1 MESDIKVNE
10 HFKSQFKAYQE
21 QQQRRL
27 QNLMERKKEKQNS
40 QKGDNGNAKETFGIP
55 NDLNLFETGQPVNE
69 DDSKRVLED
78 QLREVRDENCRLY
91 KLVTE
96 KDFEIKQLQKK
107 IQEDRLALS
116 GTSGLAG
123 DVAAM
128 KIVELAKKNREITAE
143 TESEKTKVKQL
154 NNKVKELE
162 RELQIAVEKIHS
174 LDGGGAGIKK
184 STLKMIEGNLAES
197 PKVKA
202 LQEKLTTANFKVVE
216 YRNQL
221 QSAKQELKMTQKLL
235 ANEVGEDVN
244 IQSLMTNSGSWR
256 GRAQQ
261 ILVLQSKVRELEN
274 QLCQNKT
281 RTSLS
286 EADEELLALT
296 DPRKLSAQEKN
307 LLKIRSLEKEKKE
320 TLEIQQKQM
329 QEILKH
335 LSQKDEK
342 NKESQ
347 EMLGQHLNSE
357 IPKKNCLIEQ
367 LRQMV
372 VEREA
377 KVKELEEEIEQLTLQ
392 DKSAHQGDSSGAA
405 DTPPSQHLEDP
416 GFTLFKPLS
425 SGSNQVG
432 KIGSARLAGT
442 GSPDLKVLQTQ
453 ITEHKALCQ
462 AAEVERDRLLE
473 LVTVLQKRVEEGS
486 EKVWKAEKR
495 LQEEQQRCV
504 VLEQQLEKLQMDP
517 DQSASHSRLTLNWSD
532 RKELS
537 AAQLSELPLESQ
549 IEELSARLVTQLD
562 ENEALKAALQ
572 TTVRKKEEDF
582 KLYQDTVDQVK
593 DIFLQAIQQQK
604 EEKTSLCEREV
615 CQTLTS
621 ATISTTWVCGQVRH
635 APFPRTGTASCLH
648 SCCDKAEGKREQSRG
663 YSGCGEG
670 KREQSRGY
678 SGCGE
683 GNREQSRGYSGC
695 GEGKREQ
702 SRGYSGCGEGNREQS
717 RGYSGCGEGGV
728 VPVFFLLRFRGVSL
742 QTVHGVPDGGGH

>member
-40 QKGDNGNAKETFGIP
+40 QKGDNGNAKEMFRIP
-55 NDLNLFETGQPVNE
+55 NDLNLFETEQPVNE
-69 DDSKRVLED
+69 DDSKRLLEVENEQLRD

-116 GTSGLAG
+116 GASGLAG
-123 DVAAM
+123 DVAAT

-143 TESEKTKVKQL
+143 TESEKAKVKQL

-162 RELQIAVEKIHS
+162 KELQTAVEKIHS
-174 LDGGGAGIKK
+174 CGGDAGIKQ

-197 PKVKA
+197 PEVKA
-202 LQEKLTTANFKVVE
+202 LQEKLTTANFKVME

-244 IQSLMTNSGSWR
+244 IQSLLTNSGSWR

-274 QLCQNKT
+274 QLGQNKT

-286 EADEELLALT
+286 EIDEELLTLT

-307 LLKIRSLEKEKKE
+307 LLKIRSLEKEKKG
-320 TLEIQQKQM
+320 TLEKLTGEHDALQKSHEEVKKKLDASKARNKVLCSEVKTLKGQIITLLEKGRHDDELIDALLSQQKQM

-335 LSQKDEK
+335 LSQQDEK

-347 EMLGQHLNSE
+347 QMLGQHLNSE
-357 IPKKNCLIEQ
+357 VQKQNCLIEQ

-372 VEREA
+372 AEREA
-377 KVKELEEEIEQLTLQ
+377 KVKELEEEIGQLTLQ
-392 DKSAHQGDSSGAA
+392 KKSAHQGDGSGAA
-405 DTPPSQHLEDP
+405 DTPPSEHSEDP
-416 GFTLFKPLS
+416 GFTLLKPLA

-432 KIGSARLAGT
+432 RIGSARTVSKMGHTLVESAATKPSLLSNNITPGRLAGT
-442 GSPDLKVLQTQ
+442 DSPDLKVLQTQ

-473 LVTVLQKRVEEGS
+473 LVTVLQKS
-486 EKVWKAEKR
+486 
-495 LQEEQQRCV
+495 
-504 VLEQQLEKLQMDP
+504 
-517 DQSASHSRLTLNWSD
+517 
-532 RKELS
+532 
-537 AAQLSELPLESQ
+537 
-549 IEELSARLVTQLD
+549 
-562 ENEALKAALQ
+562 
-572 TTVRKKEEDF
+572 
-582 KLYQDTVDQVK
+582 
-593 DIFLQAIQQQK
+593 
-604 EEKTSLCEREV
+604 
-615 CQTLTS
+615 
-621 ATISTTWVCGQVRH
+621 
-635 APFPRTGTASCLH
+635 
-648 SCCDKAEGKREQSRG
+648 
-663 YSGCGEG
+663 
-670 KREQSRGY
+670 
-678 SGCGE
+678 
-683 GNREQSRGYSGC
+683 
-695 GEGKREQ
+695 
-702 SRGYSGCGEGNREQS
+702 
-717 RGYSGCGEGGV
+717 
-728 VPVFFLLRFRGVSL
+728 
-742 QTVHGVPDGGGH
+742 

>member
-40 QKGDNGNAKETFGIP
+40 QKGDNGNAKETFRIP
-55 NDLNLFETGQPVNE
+55 NDLNLFETEQPVNE
-69 DDSKRVLED
+69 DDSKRLLEVENEQLQD

-116 GTSGLAG
+116 GVSGLAG
-123 DVAAM
+123 DVAAT

-143 TESEKTKVKQL
+143 TESEKAKVKQL

-162 RELQIAVEKIHS
+162 KELQTAVEKIHS
-174 LDGGGAGIKK
+174 CGGDAGIKQ

-197 PKVKA
+197 PEVKA
-202 LQEKLTTANFKVVE
+202 LQEKLTTANFKVME

-244 IQSLMTNSGSWR
+244 IQSLLTNSGSWR

-274 QLCQNKT
+274 QLGQNKT

-286 EADEELLALT
+286 EIDEELLTLT

-320 TLEIQQKQM
+320 TLEKLTGEHDALQKSHEEVKKKLDASKARNKVLCSEVKTLKGQIITLLEKGRHDDELIDALLSQQKQM

-335 LSQKDEK
+335 LSQQDEK

-347 EMLGQHLNSE
+347 QMLGQHLNSE
-357 IPKKNCLIEQ
+357 VQKQNCLIEQ

-372 VEREA
+372 AEREA
-377 KVKELEEEIEQLTLQ
+377 KVKELEEEIGQLTLQ
-392 DKSAHQGDSSGAA
+392 KKSAHQGDGSGAA
-405 DTPPSQHLEDP
+405 DTPPSEHSEDP
-416 GFTLFKPLS
+416 GFTLLKPLA

-432 KIGSARLAGT
+432 RIGSARTVSKMGHTLVESAATKPSLLSNNITPGRLAGT
-442 GSPDLKVLQTQ
+442 DSPDLKVLQTQ

-486 EKVWKAEKR
+486 DKVLEAEKR
-495 LQEEQQRCV
+495 LQEERRRCV
-504 VLEQQLEKLQMDP
+504 ILEQQLEKLHMDP
-517 DQSASHSRLTLNWSD
+517 GRNTSAQKPPLRSKTGHSASHSRLTLNVSD

-537 AAQLSELPLESQ
+537 AVQLSKLPLESQ
-549 IEELSARLVTQLD
+549 IEELSTRLVIQLD
-562 ENEALKAALQ
+562 ENEALKAALE

-582 KLYQDTVDQVK
+582 KLYQDTMDQVK
-593 DIFLQAIQQQK
+593 DIFLQAIRQQK
-604 EEKTSLCEREV
+604 QEKS
-615 CQTLTS
+615 
-621 ATISTTWVCGQVRH
+621 
-635 APFPRTGTASCLH
+635 
-648 SCCDKAEGKREQSRG
+648 
-663 YSGCGEG
+663 
-670 KREQSRGY
+670 
-678 SGCGE
+678 
-683 GNREQSRGYSGC
+683 
-695 GEGKREQ
+695 
-702 SRGYSGCGEGNREQS
+702 
-717 RGYSGCGEGGV
+717 
-728 VPVFFLLRFRGVSL
+728 
-742 QTVHGVPDGGGH
+742 

>member
-1 MESDIKVNE
+1 MDAEWLLEIENE
-10 HFKSQFKAYQE
+10 Q
-21 QQQRRL
+21 L
-27 QNLMERKKEKQNS
+27 Q
-40 QKGDNGNAKETFGIP
+40 
-55 NDLNLFETGQPVNE
+55 
-69 DDSKRVLED
+69 D

-96 KDFEIKQLQKK
+96 KDFEIQQLQKK
-107 IQEDRLALS
+107 IQEDRLALLGAS
-116 GTSGLAG
+116 ALAG
-123 DVAAM
+123 DVAAT

-143 TESEKTKVKQL
+143 TESEKAKVKQL

-162 RELQIAVEKIHS
+162 RELQTAIEKLHS
-174 LDGGGAGIKK
+174 LGGGDAKIKQ

-202 LQEKLTTANFKVVE
+202 LQEKLTTANFKVME

-244 IQSLMTNSGSWR
+244 IQSLLTNSGSWR

-274 QLCQNKT
+274 QLGQNKT

-286 EADEELLALT
+286 EIDEELLALT

-320 TLEIQQKQM
+320 TLEKLTGEHDALQKSHEEVKKKLDASKARNKVLCSEVKTLKEQIVTLLEKGKHDDELIDALLSQQKQM

-335 LSQKDEK
+335 LSQQDEK

-347 EMLGQHLNSE
+347 QMLGQHLNSE
-357 IPKKNCLIEQ
+357 VQKQNCLIEQ

-372 VEREA
+372 AEREA
-377 KVKELEEEIEQLTLQ
+377 KVKELEEEIGQLTLQ
-392 DKSAHQGDSSGAA
+392 KKSAHQGDGSGAA
-405 DTPPSQHLEDP
+405 ATPPSEHSEDP
-416 GFTLFKPLS
+416 GFTLLKPLA

-432 KIGSARLAGT
+432 RIGSARTVSKMGHTLVESAATKPFLLSNNIPPGRLAGT
-442 GSPDLKVLQTQ
+442 DSPDLKVLQTQ

-486 EKVWKAEKR
+486 NKVLEAEKR
-495 LQEEQQRCV
+495 LQEERRRCV
-504 VLEQQLEKLQMDP
+504 ILEQQLEKLQMDP
-517 DQSASHSRLTLNWSD
+517 GRSTSAQKRPLRSKTGQSASHSRLTNVSD

-537 AAQLSELPLESQ
+537 AAQLSKLPLESQ
-549 IEELSARLVTQLD
+549 IEELSTRLVIQLD
-562 ENEALKAALQ
+562 ENEALKAALE

-582 KLYQDTVDQVK
+582 KLYQDTMDQVK
-593 DIFLQAIQQQK
+593 DIFLQAIRQQK
-604 EEKTSLCEREV
+604 QEMS
-615 CQTLTS
+615 
-621 ATISTTWVCGQVRH
+621 
-635 APFPRTGTASCLH
+635 
-648 SCCDKAEGKREQSRG
+648 
-663 YSGCGEG
+663 
-670 KREQSRGY
+670 
-678 SGCGE
+678 
-683 GNREQSRGYSGC
+683 
-695 GEGKREQ
+695 
-702 SRGYSGCGEGNREQS
+702 
-717 RGYSGCGEGGV
+717 
-728 VPVFFLLRFRGVSL
+728 
-742 QTVHGVPDGGGH
+742 

>member
-40 QKGDNGNAKETFGIP
+40 QKGDNGNAKETFRIQ

-69 DDSKRVLED
+69 DDSKRLLNVENEQLQD

-123 DVAAM
+123 DVAAT

-143 TESEKTKVKQL
+143 TETEKAKVKQL

-162 RELQIAVEKIHS
+162 KELQTAMEKLHS
-174 LDGGGAGIKK
+174 LGGGDAGIKQ

-197 PKVKA
+197 PEVKA
-202 LQEKLTTANFKVVE
+202 LQEKLTTTNFKVME

-244 IQSLMTNSGSWR
+244 IQSLLTNSGSWR

-261 ILVLQSKVRELEN
+261 ILVLQNKVRELEN
-274 QLCQNKT
+274 QLRQNKT

-286 EADEELLALT
+286 EIDEELLALT
-296 DPRKLSAQEKN
+296 GPRKLSAQEKN

-320 TLEIQQKQM
+320 TLEKLTGEHDALQKSHEEVKKKLDASKARNKVLCSEVKTLKGQIITLLEKGKHDDELIDALLSQQKQM

-335 LSQKDEK
+335 LSQQDEK

-347 EMLGQHLNSE
+347 QMLGQHLNSE
-357 IPKKNCLIEQ
+357 VQKQNCLIEQ

-372 VEREA
+372 AEREA
-377 KVKELEEEIEQLTLQ
+377 KVKELEEEIGQLTLQ
-392 DKSAHQGDSSGAA
+392 KKAAHQGDSSGDA
-405 DTPPSQHLEDP
+405 DTPPSEHSEDA
-416 GFTLFKPLS
+416 GFTLLKPLAS
-425 SGSNQVG
+425 DSNQVG
-432 KIGSARLAGT
+432 RIGSARTVSKLGHTLVESAA
-442 GSPDLKVLQTQ
+442 
-453 ITEHKALCQ
+453 TEPS
-462 AAEVERDRLLE
+462 LLSNNIPPG
-473 LVTVLQKRVEEGS
+473 RVEEGS
-486 EKVWKAEKR
+486 NKVLEAEKR
-495 LQEEQQRCV
+495 LQEERRRCV
-504 VLEQQLEKLQMDP
+504 ILEQQLEKLQMDP
-517 DQSASHSRLTLNWSD
+517 GRNTSAQKPPLRSKTGQSASHSRLTLNVSD

-537 AAQLSELPLESQ
+537 AAQLSKLPLESQ
-549 IEELSARLVTQLD
+549 IEELSTSLMIQLD
-562 ENEALKAALQ
+562 ENEALKAALE

-582 KLYQDTVDQVK
+582 KLYQDTMDQVK
-593 DIFLQAIQQQK
+593 EIFLQAIQQQK
-604 EEKTSLCEREV
+604 EELSKILRV
-615 CQTLTS
+615 LWS
-621 ATISTTWVCGQVRH
+621 AKQ
-635 APFPRTGTASCLH
+635 
-648 SCCDKAEGKREQSRG
+648 
-663 YSGCGEG
+663 GESPG
-670 KREQSRGY
+670 I
-678 SGCGE
+678 
-683 GNREQSRGYSGC
+683 
-695 GEGKREQ
+695 
-702 SRGYSGCGEGNREQS
+702 
-717 RGYSGCGEGGV
+717 
-728 VPVFFLLRFRGVSL
+728 VPMN
-742 QTVHGVPDGGGH
+742 

>member
-1 MESDIKVNE
+1 MEPDIKVNE
-10 HFKSQFKAYQE
+10 HFKTQFKAYQE
-21 QQQRRL
+21 QRQRRL
-27 QNLMERKKEKQNS
+27 QNLMERKKGKQNS
-40 QKGDNGNAKETFGIP
+40 QKGDNGTAKETFGIP
-55 NDLNLFETGQPVNE
+55 NDLNLFETRQPVNE
-69 DDSKRVLED
+69 DDSKRLLED

-107 IQEDRLALS
+107 LQEDRLALS
-116 GTSGLAG
+116 GMSGLAG
-123 DVAAM
+123 DVAAT

-154 NNKVKELE
+154 NNRVKELE
-162 RELQIAVEKIHS
+162 RELQTAVEKIHS
-174 LDGGGAGIKK
+174 LDGSDAGIKK

-221 QSAKQELKMTQKLL
+221 QFAKQELKMTQKLL

-244 IQSLMTNSGSWR
+244 IQSLLMNSGSWR

-274 QLCQNKT
+274 QLSQNKT
-281 RTSLS
+281 RTSLT
-286 EADEELLALT
+286 ETDEELLAFT

-320 TLEIQQKQM
+320 TLGKLAGEYDSLQKSHEEVKKKLDASKARNKILCSEVKILKEQIITLLEKGKHDDELIDALLIQQKQM
-329 QEILKH
+329 QEILKD

-347 EMLGQHLNSE
+347 QMLGQLLYSE
-357 IPKKNCLIEQ
+357 VPKQNCLIEQ

-372 VEREA
+372 IEREA

-392 DKSAHQGDSSGAA
+392 GDSSGAA
-405 DTPPSQHLEDP
+405 DKPSSQHLEDP
-416 GFTLFKPLS
+416 GFTLFKPLT

-432 KIGSARLAGT
+432 KIGSAWVAGT
-442 GSPDLKVLQTQ
+442 DSPDLKVLQTQ

-473 LVTVLQKRVEEGS
+473 LVTVLQKRVEEAS
-486 EKVWKAEKR
+486 NKVLKAEKR
-495 LQEEQQRCV
+495 LQKEQQRCV
-504 VLEQQLEKLQMDP
+504 VLEQQLGKLQMDP
-517 DQSASHSRLTLNWSD
+517 EQSASHSGLPLNWSD

-549 IEELSARLVTQLD
+549 IEELSTRLVTQLD

-572 TTVRKKEEDF
+572 STVRNKEEDF
-582 KLYQDTVDQVK
+582 KLYQDTVEQVK

-604 EEKTSLCEREV
+604 EEKT
-615 CQTLTS
+615 
-621 ATISTTWVCGQVRH
+621 
-635 APFPRTGTASCLH
+635 
-648 SCCDKAEGKREQSRG
+648 
-663 YSGCGEG
+663 
-670 KREQSRGY
+670 
-678 SGCGE
+678 
-683 GNREQSRGYSGC
+683 
-695 GEGKREQ
+695 
-702 SRGYSGCGEGNREQS
+702 
-717 RGYSGCGEGGV
+717 
-728 VPVFFLLRFRGVSL
+728 
-742 QTVHGVPDGGGH
+742 

>member
-40 QKGDNGNAKETFGIP
+40 QKGDDGNAQETFRVP
-55 NDLNLFETGQPVNE
+55 HDLNLFEIGQPVNE
-69 DDSKRVLED
+69 DDSKRLLEIENEQLQD

-96 KDFEIKQLQKK
+96 KDFEIQQLQKK
-107 IQEDRLALS
+107 IQEDRLALLGAS
-116 GTSGLAG
+116 ALAG
-123 DVAAM
+123 DVAAT

-143 TESEKTKVKQL
+143 TESEKAKVKQL

-162 RELQIAVEKIHS
+162 RELQTAIEKLHS
-174 LDGGGAGIKK
+174 LGGGDAKIKQ

-202 LQEKLTTANFKVVE
+202 LQEKLTTANFKVME

-244 IQSLMTNSGSWR
+244 IQSLLTNSGSWR

-274 QLCQNKT
+274 QLGQNKT

-286 EADEELLALT
+286 EIDEELLALT

-320 TLEIQQKQM
+320 TLEKLTGEHDALQKSHEEVKKKLDASKARNKVLCSEVKTLKEQIVTLLEKGKHDDELIDALLSQQKQM

-335 LSQKDEK
+335 LSQQDEK

-347 EMLGQHLNSE
+347 QMLGQHLNSE
-357 IPKKNCLIEQ
+357 VQKQNCLIEQ

-372 VEREA
+372 AEREA
-377 KVKELEEEIEQLTLQ
+377 KVKELEEEIGQLTLQ
-392 DKSAHQGDSSGAA
+392 KKSAHQGDGSGAA
-405 DTPPSQHLEDP
+405 ATPPSEHSEDP
-416 GFTLFKPLS
+416 GFTLLKPLA

-432 KIGSARLAGT
+432 RIGSARTVSKMGHTLVESAATKPFLLSNNIPPGRLAGT
-442 GSPDLKVLQTQ
+442 DSPDLKVLQTQ

-486 EKVWKAEKR
+486 NKVLEAEKR
-495 LQEEQQRCV
+495 LQEERRRCV
-504 VLEQQLEKLQMDP
+504 ILEQQLEKLQMDP
-517 DQSASHSRLTLNWSD
+517 GRSTSAQKRPLRSKTGQSASHSRLTNVSD

-537 AAQLSELPLESQ
+537 AAQLSKLPLESQ
-549 IEELSARLVTQLD
+549 IEELSTRLVIQLD
-562 ENEALKAALQ
+562 ENEALKAALE

-582 KLYQDTVDQVK
+582 KLYQDTMDQVK
-593 DIFLQAIQQQK
+593 DIFLQAIRQQK
-604 EEKTSLCEREV
+604 QEMS
-615 CQTLTS
+615 
-621 ATISTTWVCGQVRH
+621 
-635 APFPRTGTASCLH
+635 
-648 SCCDKAEGKREQSRG
+648 
-663 YSGCGEG
+663 
-670 KREQSRGY
+670 
-678 SGCGE
+678 
-683 GNREQSRGYSGC
+683 
-695 GEGKREQ
+695 
-702 SRGYSGCGEGNREQS
+702 
-717 RGYSGCGEGGV
+717 
-728 VPVFFLLRFRGVSL
+728 
-742 QTVHGVPDGGGH
+742 

>member
-40 QKGDNGNAKETFGIP
+40 QKGDNGNAQETFRVP
-55 NDLNLFETGQPVNE
+55 DDLNLFEIGQPVNE
-69 DDSKRVLED
+69 DDSKRLLEIENEQLQD

-107 IQEDRLALS
+107 IQEDRLALLGAS
-116 GTSGLAG
+116 ALAG
-123 DVAAM
+123 DVAAT

-143 TESEKTKVKQL
+143 TESEKAKVKQL

-162 RELQIAVEKIHS
+162 RELQTAIEKIHS
-174 LDGGGAGIKK
+174 LGGGDAEIKQ

-202 LQEKLTTANFKVVE
+202 LQEKLTTANFKVME

-221 QSAKQELKMTQKLL
+221 QSVKQELKMTQKVLLQDAVCGWDPVQELL

-244 IQSLMTNSGSWR
+244 IQSLLTNSGSWR

-274 QLCQNKT
+274 QLGQNKT

-286 EADEELLALT
+286 EIDEELLALT

-307 LLKIRSLEKEKKE
+307 LLKIHSLEKEKKE
-320 TLEIQQKQM
+320 TLEKLTGEHDALQKSH
-329 QEILKH
+329 EEVKKKLDASKARNKVLCSEVKTLKEQIVTLLEKGKH
-335 LSQKDEK
+335 DDE
-342 NKESQ
+342 
-347 EMLGQHLNSE
+347 
-357 IPKKNCLIEQ
+357 LIDA
-367 LRQMV
+367 LL
-372 VEREA
+372 
-377 KVKELEEEIEQLTLQ
+377 K
-392 DKSAHQGDSSGAA
+392 KSAHQGDGSGAA
-405 DTPPSQHLEDP
+405 ATPPSEHSEDP
-416 GFTLFKPLS
+416 GFTLLKPLA

-432 KIGSARLAGT
+432 RIGSARTVSKMGHTLVESAATKPFLLSNNIPPGRLAGT
-442 GSPDLKVLQTQ
+442 DSPDLKVLQTQ

-486 EKVWKAEKR
+486 NKVLEAEKR
-495 LQEEQQRCV
+495 LQEERRRCV
-504 VLEQQLEKLQMDP
+504 ILEQQLEKLQMDP
-517 DQSASHSRLTLNWSD
+517 GRRTSAQKPPLRSKTGQSASHSRLTLNVSD

-537 AAQLSELPLESQ
+537 AAQLSKLPLESQ
-549 IEELSARLVTQLD
+549 IEELSTRLVIQLD
-562 ENEALKAALQ
+562 ENEALKAALE

-582 KLYQDTVDQVK
+582 KLYQDTMDQVK
-593 DIFLQAIQQQK
+593 DIFLQAIRQQK
-604 EEKTSLCEREV
+604 QETS
-615 CQTLTS
+615 
-621 ATISTTWVCGQVRH
+621 
-635 APFPRTGTASCLH
+635 
-648 SCCDKAEGKREQSRG
+648 
-663 YSGCGEG
+663 
-670 KREQSRGY
+670 
-678 SGCGE
+678 
-683 GNREQSRGYSGC
+683 
-695 GEGKREQ
+695 
-702 SRGYSGCGEGNREQS
+702 
-717 RGYSGCGEGGV
+717 
-728 VPVFFLLRFRGVSL
+728 
-742 QTVHGVPDGGGH
+742 

>member
-40 QKGDNGNAKETFGIP
+40 QKDDNGSAKETFRIP
-55 NDLNLFETGQPVNE
+55 NDLNLFESGKPVNE
-69 DDSKRVLED
+69 DDGKRLLEVENEQLQD

-116 GTSGLAG
+116 GASGLAG
-123 DVAAM
+123 DVAAT

-143 TESEKTKVKQL
+143 TETEKAKVKQL
-154 NNKVKELE
+154 SNKVKELE
-162 RELQIAVEKIHS
+162 KELQTAVEKVHS
-174 LDGGGAGIKK
+174 LGGGDAGIKQ

-197 PKVKA
+197 PEVKA
-202 LQEKLTTANFKVVE
+202 LQEKLTTANFKVME

-244 IQSLMTNSGSWR
+244 IQSLLTNSGSWR

-274 QLCQNKT
+274 QLGQNKT

-286 EADEELLALT
+286 EIDEELLALT

-320 TLEIQQKQM
+320 TLEGQQKQM

-335 LSQKDEK
+335 LSQQDEK

-347 EMLGQHLNSE
+347 QMLGQHLNSE
-357 IPKKNCLIEQ
+357 VQKQNCLIEQ

-372 VEREA
+372 AEREA
-377 KVKELEEEIEQLTLQ
+377 KVKELEEEIGQLTLQ
-392 DKSAHQGDSSGAA
+392 KKSAHQGDGSGAA
-405 DTPPSQHLEDP
+405 DTSPSEHSEDP
-416 GFTLFKPLS
+416 GFTLLKPLA
-425 SGSNQVG
+425 SGSNQIG
-432 KIGSARLAGT
+432 RIGSARTVTKMGHTLVESAATKPSLLSNNITPGRLAGT
-442 GSPDLKVLQTQ
+442 DSPDLKVLQTQ

-486 EKVWKAEKR
+486 DKVLEAEKR
-495 LQEEQQRCV
+495 LQEERRRCV
-504 VLEQQLEKLQMDP
+504 ILEQQLEKLQMDP
-517 DQSASHSRLTLNWSD
+517 GRNTSAQKPPLKSKTGQSASHPRLTLNMSD

-537 AAQLSELPLESQ
+537 AAQLSKLPLESQ
-549 IEELSARLVTQLD
+549 LEELSTRLVIQLD
-562 ENEALKAALQ
+562 ENEALKAALE

-582 KLYQDTVDQVK
+582 KLYQDTMDQVK
-593 DIFLQAIQQQK
+593 DIFLQVIRQQK
-604 EEKTSLCEREV
+604 EEKS
-615 CQTLTS
+615 
-621 ATISTTWVCGQVRH
+621 
-635 APFPRTGTASCLH
+635 
-648 SCCDKAEGKREQSRG
+648 
-663 YSGCGEG
+663 
-670 KREQSRGY
+670 
-678 SGCGE
+678 
-683 GNREQSRGYSGC
+683 
-695 GEGKREQ
+695 
-702 SRGYSGCGEGNREQS
+702 
-717 RGYSGCGEGGV
+717 
-728 VPVFFLLRFRGVSL
+728 
-742 QTVHGVPDGGGH
+742 

>member
-1 MESDIKVNE
+1 MESDVKVNE

-40 QKGDNGNAKETFGIP
+40 QKGDNGNAEETFRIP
-55 NDLNLFETGQPVNE
+55 NDLNLFETGQPVKE
-69 DDSKRVLED
+69 DDCKRLLEVENEQLQD

-116 GTSGLAG
+116 GASGLAG
-123 DVAAM
+123 DVAAT

-143 TESEKTKVKQL
+143 TESEKAKVKQL

-162 RELQIAVEKIHS
+162 KELQTAVEKIHS
-174 LDGGGAGIKK
+174 LGGGDAGIKQ

-197 PKVKA
+197 PEVKA
-202 LQEKLTTANFKVVE
+202 LQEKLTTANFKVME

-244 IQSLMTNSGSWR
+244 LQSLLTNSGSWR

-274 QLCQNKT
+274 QLGQNKT
-281 RTSLS
+281 RTSLR
-286 EADEELLALT
+286 EIDEELLVLT

-320 TLEIQQKQM
+320 TLEKLTGERDALQKSHEEVKKKLDASKARNKVLGSEVKTLKGQIVTLLEKGKHDDELIDALLSQQKQM

-335 LSQKDEK
+335 LSQQDEK

-347 EMLGQHLNSE
+347 QILGQHLNSE
-357 IPKKNCLIEQ
+357 VQKQNCLIEQ

-372 VEREA
+372 AEREA
-377 KVKELEEEIEQLTLQ
+377 KVKELEEEIGQLTLQ
-392 DKSAHQGDSSGAA
+392 KSAHQGDGSGAA
-405 DTPPSQHLEDP
+405 DTTPSEHSEDP
-416 GFTLFKPLS
+416 GFTLLKPLA
-425 SGSNQVG
+425 SGSNPAG
-432 KIGSARLAGT
+432 RIGSARAVSKMGHTLVESAATKPSLLSNNITPGRLAGT
-442 GSPDLKVLQTQ
+442 DSLDLKALQTQ

-486 EKVWKAEKR
+486 DKVLEAEKR
-495 LQEEQQRCV
+495 LQEERRRCV
-504 VLEQQLEKLQMDP
+504 ILEQQLEKLQMEP
-517 DQSASHSRLTLNWSD
+517 GRNKNAQKPPLRSKTGQSASHSRLTLNMSD

-537 AAQLSELPLESQ
+537 AAQLSKLPLESQ
-549 IEELSARLVTQLD
+549 IEELSTRLVIQLD
-562 ENEALKAALQ
+562 ENEALKAALE

-582 KLYQDTVDQVK
+582 KLYQDTMDQVK
-593 DIFLQAIQQQK
+593 DIFLQAIWQQK
-604 EEKTSLCEREV
+604 QKS
-615 CQTLTS
+615 
-621 ATISTTWVCGQVRH
+621 
-635 APFPRTGTASCLH
+635 
-648 SCCDKAEGKREQSRG
+648 
-663 YSGCGEG
+663 
-670 KREQSRGY
+670 
-678 SGCGE
+678 
-683 GNREQSRGYSGC
+683 
-695 GEGKREQ
+695 
-702 SRGYSGCGEGNREQS
+702 
-717 RGYSGCGEGGV
+717 
-728 VPVFFLLRFRGVSL
+728 
-742 QTVHGVPDGGGH
+742 

>member
-40 QKGDNGNAKETFGIP
+40 QKGDNGNSKETFRIP
-55 NDLNLFETGQPVNE
+55 NDLNLFETRQPVNQDE
-69 DDSKRVLED
+69 GKRLLED

-174 LDGGGAGIKK
+174 LDGGDAGIKK
-184 STLKMIEGNLAES
+184 STLKMIEGNLVES

-244 IQSLMTNSGSWR
+244 IQSLMMNSGSWR

-320 TLEIQQKQM
+320 TLEKLTGQYDALQKSHEEVKKKLDASKARNKVLCNEVKILKEQIITLLEKGKHDDELIDALLIQQKQM

-392 DKSAHQGDSSGAA
+392 DKSAHQGDSLGAA

-416 GFTLFKPLS
+416 GFTLFKPLA

-432 KIGSARLAGT
+432 KSGSARTVSEMGHTLVESAATEPSFLSTDITPGRNTLYASVAFRLAGT

-453 ITEHKALCQ
+453 LTEHKALCQ

-486 EKVWKAEKR
+486 DKVWKAEKR

-517 DQSASHSRLTLNWSD
+517 GRNTSAQKPTLRSKTGESASHSRLTLNWSD

-604 EEKTSLCEREV
+604 EEKS
-615 CQTLTS
+615 
-621 ATISTTWVCGQVRH
+621 
-635 APFPRTGTASCLH
+635 
-648 SCCDKAEGKREQSRG
+648 
-663 YSGCGEG
+663 
-670 KREQSRGY
+670 
-678 SGCGE
+678 
-683 GNREQSRGYSGC
+683 
-695 GEGKREQ
+695 
-702 SRGYSGCGEGNREQS
+702 
-717 RGYSGCGEGGV
+717 
-728 VPVFFLLRFRGVSL
+728 
-742 QTVHGVPDGGGH
+742 

>member
-40 QKGDNGNAKETFGIP
+40 QKGDDGNAQETFRVP
-55 NDLNLFETGQPVNE
+55 HDLNLFEIGQPVNE
-69 DDSKRVLED
+69 DDSKRLLEIENEQLQD

-96 KDFEIKQLQKK
+96 KDFEIQQLQKK
-107 IQEDRLALS
+107 IQEDRLALLGAS
-116 GTSGLAG
+116 ALAG
-123 DVAAM
+123 DVAAT

-143 TESEKTKVKQL
+143 TESEKAKVKQL

-162 RELQIAVEKIHS
+162 RELQTAIEKLHS
-174 LDGGGAGIKK
+174 LGGGDAKIKQ

-202 LQEKLTTANFKVVE
+202 LQEKLTTANFKVME

-221 QSAKQELKMTQKLL
+221 QSAKQELKMTQKVLLRDAVCGWDPVQELL

-244 IQSLMTNSGSWR
+244 IQSLLTNSGSWR

-274 QLCQNKT
+274 QLGQNKT

-286 EADEELLALT
+286 EIDEELLALT

-320 TLEIQQKQM
+320 TLEKLTGEHDALQKSHEEVKKKLDASKARNKVLCSEVKTLKEQIVTLLEKGKHDDELIDALLSQQKQM

-335 LSQKDEK
+335 LSQQDEK

-347 EMLGQHLNSE
+347 QMLGQHLNSE
-357 IPKKNCLIEQ
+357 VQKQNCLIEQ

-372 VEREA
+372 AEREA
-377 KVKELEEEIEQLTLQ
+377 KVKELEEEIGQLTLQ
-392 DKSAHQGDSSGAA
+392 KKSAHQGDGSGAA
-405 DTPPSQHLEDP
+405 ATPPSEHSEDP
-416 GFTLFKPLS
+416 GFTLLKPLA

-432 KIGSARLAGT
+432 RIGSARTVSKMGHTLVESAATKPFLLSNNIPPGRLAGT
-442 GSPDLKVLQTQ
+442 DSPDLKVLQTQ

-486 EKVWKAEKR
+486 NKVLEAEKR
-495 LQEEQQRCV
+495 LQEERRRCV
-504 VLEQQLEKLQMDP
+504 ILEQQLEKLQMDP
-517 DQSASHSRLTLNWSD
+517 GRSTSAQKRPLRSKTGQSASHSRLTNVSD

-537 AAQLSELPLESQ
+537 AAQLSKLPLESQ
-549 IEELSARLVTQLD
+549 IEELSTRLVIQLD
-562 ENEALKAALQ
+562 ENEALKAALE

-582 KLYQDTVDQVK
+582 KLYQDTMDQVK
-593 DIFLQAIQQQK
+593 DIFLQAIRQQK
-604 EEKTSLCEREV
+604 QEMS
-615 CQTLTS
+615 
-621 ATISTTWVCGQVRH
+621 
-635 APFPRTGTASCLH
+635 
-648 SCCDKAEGKREQSRG
+648 
-663 YSGCGEG
+663 
-670 KREQSRGY
+670 
-678 SGCGE
+678 
-683 GNREQSRGYSGC
+683 
-695 GEGKREQ
+695 
-702 SRGYSGCGEGNREQS
+702 
-717 RGYSGCGEGGV
+717 
-728 VPVFFLLRFRGVSL
+728 
-742 QTVHGVPDGGGH
+742 

>member
-40 QKGDNGNAKETFGIP
+40 QKGDNGNAKETFRIP
-55 NDLNLFETGQPVNE
+55 NDLNLFETEQPVNE
-69 DDSKRVLED
+69 DDSKRLLEVENEQLQD

-116 GTSGLAG
+116 GASGLAG
-123 DVAAM
+123 DVAAT

-143 TESEKTKVKQL
+143 TESEKAKVKQL

-162 RELQIAVEKIHS
+162 KELQTAVEKIHS
-174 LDGGGAGIKK
+174 CGGDAGIKQ

-197 PKVKA
+197 PEVKA
-202 LQEKLTTANFKVVE
+202 LQEKLTTANFKVME

-244 IQSLMTNSGSWR
+244 IQSLLTNSGSWR

-274 QLCQNKT
+274 QLGQNKT

-286 EADEELLALT
+286 EINEELLTLT

-320 TLEIQQKQM
+320 TLEKLTGEHDALQKSHEEVKKKLDASKARNKVLCSEVKTLKAQIITLLEKGRHDDELIDALLSQQKQM

-335 LSQKDEK
+335 LSQQDEK

-347 EMLGQHLNSE
+347 QMLGQHLNSE
-357 IPKKNCLIEQ
+357 VQKQNCLIEQ

-372 VEREA
+372 AEREA
-377 KVKELEEEIEQLTLQ
+377 KVKELEEEIGQLTLQ
-392 DKSAHQGDSSGAA
+392 GTVQELLIHHLLSTQKIQVLLCSSLW
-405 DTPPSQHLEDP
+405 H
-416 GFTLFKPLS
+416 
-425 SGSNQVG
+425 
-432 KIGSARLAGT
+432 
-442 GSPDLKVLQTQ
+442 
-453 ITEHKALCQ
+453 Q
-462 AAEVERDRLLE
+462 AAIRLEGLDLLVSKMGHMLVESAATKPSLLSNNI
-473 LVTVLQKRVEEGS
+473 TPGRVEEGS
-486 EKVWKAEKR
+486 DKVLEAEKR
-495 LQEEQQRCV
+495 LQEERRRCV
-504 VLEQQLEKLQMDP
+504 ILEQQLEKLHMDP
-517 DQSASHSRLTLNWSD
+517 GRNTSAQKPPLRSKTGQSASHSRLTLNVSD

-537 AAQLSELPLESQ
+537 AAQLSKLPLESQ
-549 IEELSARLVTQLD
+549 IEELSTRLVIQLD
-562 ENEALKAALQ
+562 ENEALKAALE

-582 KLYQDTVDQVK
+582 KLYQDTMDQVK
-593 DIFLQAIQQQK
+593 DIFLQAIRQQK
-604 EEKTSLCEREV
+604 QEKS
-615 CQTLTS
+615 
-621 ATISTTWVCGQVRH
+621 
-635 APFPRTGTASCLH
+635 
-648 SCCDKAEGKREQSRG
+648 
-663 YSGCGEG
+663 
-670 KREQSRGY
+670 
-678 SGCGE
+678 
-683 GNREQSRGYSGC
+683 
-695 GEGKREQ
+695 
-702 SRGYSGCGEGNREQS
+702 
-717 RGYSGCGEGGV
+717 
-728 VPVFFLLRFRGVSL
+728 
-742 QTVHGVPDGGGH
+742 

>member
-40 QKGDNGNAKETFGIP
+40 QKGDNGNAKEMFRIP
-55 NDLNLFETGQPVNE
+55 NDLNLFETEQPVNE
-69 DDSKRVLED
+69 DDSKRLLEVENEQLRD

-116 GTSGLAG
+116 GASGLAG
-123 DVAAM
+123 DVAAT

-143 TESEKTKVKQL
+143 TESEKAKVKQL

-162 RELQIAVEKIHS
+162 KELQTAVEKIHS
-174 LDGGGAGIKK
+174 CGGDAGIKQ

-197 PKVKA
+197 PEVKA
-202 LQEKLTTANFKVVE
+202 LQEKLTTANFKVME

-244 IQSLMTNSGSWR
+244 IQSLLTNSGSWR

-274 QLCQNKT
+274 QLGQNKT

-286 EADEELLALT
+286 EIDEELLTLT

-307 LLKIRSLEKEKKE
+307 LLKIRSLEKEKKG
-320 TLEIQQKQM
+320 TLEKLTGEHDALQKSHEEVKKKLDASKARNKVLCSEVKTLKGQIITLLEKGRHDDELIDALLSQQKQM

-335 LSQKDEK
+335 LSQQDEK

-347 EMLGQHLNSE
+347 QMLGQHLNSE
-357 IPKKNCLIEQ
+357 VQKQNCLIEQ

-372 VEREA
+372 AEREA
-377 KVKELEEEIEQLTLQ
+377 KVKELEEEIGQLTLQ
-392 DKSAHQGDSSGAA
+392 KKSAHQGDGSGAA
-405 DTPPSQHLEDP
+405 DTPPSEHSEDP
-416 GFTLFKPLS
+416 GFTLLKPLA

-432 KIGSARLAGT
+432 RIGSA
-442 GSPDLKVLQTQ
+442 
-453 ITEHKALCQ
+453 
-462 AAEVERDRLLE
+462 
-473 LVTVLQKRVEEGS
+473 RVEEGS
-486 EKVWKAEKR
+486 DKVLEAEKR
-495 LQEEQQRCV
+495 LQEERRRCV
-504 VLEQQLEKLQMDP
+504 ILEQQLEKLHMDP
-517 DQSASHSRLTLNWSD
+517 GRNTSAQKPPLRSKTGQSASHSRLTLNVSD

-537 AAQLSELPLESQ
+537 AAQLSKLPLESQ
-549 IEELSARLVTQLD
+549 IEELSTRLVIQLD
-562 ENEALKAALQ
+562 ENEALKAALE

-582 KLYQDTVDQVK
+582 KLYQDTMDQVK
-593 DIFLQAIQQQK
+593 DIFLQAIRQQK
-604 EEKTSLCEREV
+604 QEKS
-615 CQTLTS
+615 
-621 ATISTTWVCGQVRH
+621 
-635 APFPRTGTASCLH
+635 
-648 SCCDKAEGKREQSRG
+648 
-663 YSGCGEG
+663 
-670 KREQSRGY
+670 
-678 SGCGE
+678 
-683 GNREQSRGYSGC
+683 
-695 GEGKREQ
+695 
-702 SRGYSGCGEGNREQS
+702 
-717 RGYSGCGEGGV
+717 
-728 VPVFFLLRFRGVSL
+728 
-742 QTVHGVPDGGGH
+742 